1 MKKQRQ
7 LRKTS
12 MPLQKGVDRF
22 YYPLSERHTEMA
34 AANRQEIAPGEN
46 DFMPL
51 VNSYAPGESSHIP
64 LENDRSL
71 WKNGVASYENGRIPG
86 QNDREFE
93 SIFDPNGSY
102 TGTPTDGGIPTQD
115 ADDL

>member
-1 MKKQRQ
+1 
-7 LRKTS
+7 

-34 AANRQEIAPGEN
+34 AANRQAI
-46 DFMPL
+46 
-51 VNSYAPGESSHIP
+51 APGESSHIP

-86 QNDREFE
+86 QNDRDFE